1 MYILL
6 TWDEYLY
13 MDQLHL
19 IIRQT
24 KQFKIHA
31 VSIPEMLKVDQ
42 AKTQNNVNSCGKERE
57 RYGIMLN
64 KTISVTLNL
73 VKMTFSARNYR

>member
-6 TWDEYLY
+6 TWDKYLY

-24 KQFKIHA
+24 KSCKIHV